1 MNGTPYATK
10 TEATFETFIAIC
22 PICGHRCVYHR
33 AADLHDLR
41 PIDLK
46 RVRCTHQQ
54 CGREFYI
61 NGDTISPAYRTL
73 LFEAY
78 GHRREQRF
86 RECLLNLGQAL
97 ELLLVRTI
105 YALLA
110 DQPFAHEHQE
120 DWEYLRSLQKTIQRK
135 LHHVPFR
142 HLRTAAISLI
152 STLQHPLS
160 TTEAREL
167 AGHLETLW
175 DPASEAQLAASI
187 DRVANEELRRLLHLL
202 RTTRIVSLRNRALHP
217 EAFRP
222 SHEEMDDTL
231 AEAHD
236 LILLLAVHLDPE
248 TDLFF
253 EILHDQQTTV
263 HDAGTKLAPAYNR

>member
-1 MNGTPYATK
+1 VSSTTPYATT
-10 TEATFETFIAIC
+10 TEATFEAFIAIC

-46 RVRCTHQQ
+46 RVRCQHQE

-78 GHRREQRF
+78 EHRHEKRF

-97 ELLLVRTI
+97 ELLLVRII

-120 DWEYLRSLQKTIQRK
+120 DWEALRSLQKTIKRK
-135 LHHVPFR
+135 LHHVRFR
-142 HLRTAAISLI
+142 DLRTAAISLI
-152 STLQHPLS
+152 SAVQHPLS
-160 TTEAREL
+160 TAEAREL
-167 AGHLETLW
+167 AGNLETLW
-175 DPASEAQLAASI
+175 GPASETQLAAAI
-187 DRVANEELRRLLHLL
+187 DRVGNEELQRLLHRL
-202 RTTRIVSLRNRALHP
+202 RTTRIVTLRNRALHP
-217 EAFRP
+217 ENYRP
-222 SHEEMDDTL
+222 SHEEMDQAL
-231 AEAHD
+231 AEARE

-253 EILHDQQTTV
+253 EILHDQQPT
-263 HDAGTKLAPAYNR
+263 